1 MKALRMATALVCLAG
16 VLGTAPADAQDN
28 DDLAALLVRQIYV
41 EGRYDEAAAA
51 ALPLAEAGVAR
62 AQLLMGFFHENGLGV
77 PADPAQ
83 AVAWYEKAAA
93 QGQPQA
99 IHNLARSH
107 EMGELGL
114 TQDKARARAL
124 YTQAAALDFGASLH
138 NLGRMWLWGEGGPAD
153 PAIGRALLERA
164 VALGHPEAIADLAY
178 VLATGDGL
186 PADLPRARELYELA
200 AAHRIDWAE
209 RDFAEMLELGEGGPV
224 DLARAQ
230 DYYLRAA
237 RQGYA
242 MAGMDLAE
250 LAWAHPTEF
259 PNAVNAAAW
268 CLWAEAQPPLEDGTD
283 YDGRC
288 DTAMAALSEADRAA
302 ARTLA
307 ETIALAE

>member
-1 MKALRMATALVCLAG
+1 MKLVLMATAVLAVLVG
-16 VLGTAPADAQDN
+16 SPAVRAEGE
-28 DDLAALLVRQIYV
+28 DLEALLARQLFID
-41 EGRYDEAAAA
+41 GKYDEAAAA
-51 ALPLAEAGVAR
+51 ARPLAEQGVAR
-62 AQLLMGFFHENGLGV
+62 AQLLMGYFHENGLGV
-77 PADPAQ
+77 AADPAL

-99 IHNLARSH
+99 IHNLARSY
-107 EMGELGL
+107 EVGDLGL
-114 TQDKARARAL
+114 AEDKARARVL
-124 YTQAAALDFGASLH
+124 YEQAAALDFGASLH

-164 VALGHPEAIADLAY
+164 VSLGHPEAIADLAY

-186 PADLPRARELYELA
+186 PADLLRARALYETA
-200 AAHRIDWAE
+200 AGHRIDWAE

-230 DYYLRAA
+230 DYYTRAA

-250 LAWAHPTEF
+250 LAWDHPDQF
-259 PNAVNAAAW
+259 PDKVQAAAW
-268 CLWAEAQPPLEDGTD
+268 CLWAEAQPPQQGGTD
-283 YDGRC
+283 YTGRC
-288 DTAMAALSEADRAA
+288 DPALARLTEADRAA
-302 ARTLA
+302 ARNLA